1 MGLKVAILLTV
12 FNRREK
18 TLKCLDICYRQIDAM
33 KSEGIYDF
41 HIYMV
46 DDGSSDGTSD
56 AVREIFPQTS
66 IIRGN
71 GGLYWNQGMRLAWNT
86 AVLQSPDF
94 YIWINDDTFL
104 EQNALGTLM
113 ETSNFLKHKAIVVGT
128 AEDSEGRLSYG
139 GRTRYG
145 KLVTPDPTIP
155 VPCWTFNGNL
165 VLIPAYVYRILGNLD
180 EHYQHSFGDFDYG
193 ARAAAANIVRVVAP
207 GVLSKCSRDT
217 GVPKWRDRNY
227 PLRNRIA
234 SLHSP
239 KGRPP
244 KEQFRYDVRSR
255 GFLFALIHGLSVA
268 IKVFFPK
275 RNNDE

>member
-66 IIRGN
+66 IIRGK
-71 GGLYWNQGMRLAWNT
+71 GGLYWNQGMRLAWDT

-180 EHYQHSFGDFDYG
+180 EHYQHSFGDFNYG

-207 GVLSKCSRDT
+207 GVLCKCSRDT

>member
-207 GVLSKCSRDT
+207 GVLCKCSRDT

>member
-56 AVREIFPQTS
+56 AVRESFPQTS

-71 GGLYWNQGMRLAWNT
+71 GGLYWNQGMRLAWDT

-207 GVLSKCSRDT
+207 GVLCKCSRDT

-244 KEQFRYDVRSR
+244 KEQFLYDVRSR

>member
-71 GGLYWNQGMRLAWNT
+71 GGLYWNQGMRLAWDT

-139 GRTRYG
+139 GLTRYG

-207 GVLSKCSRDT
+207 GVLCKCSRDT

>member
-71 GGLYWNQGMRLAWNT
+71 GGLYWNQGMRLAWDT

-94 YIWINDDTFL
+94 YIWITDDTFL

-207 GVLSKCSRDT
+207 GVLCKCSRDT

>member
-71 GGLYWNQGMRLAWNT
+71 GGLYWNQGMRLAWDT

-207 GVLSKCSRDT
+207 GVLCKCSRDT

-255 GFLFALIHGLSVA
+255 GFIFALIHGLSVA

>member
-71 GGLYWNQGMRLAWNT
+71 GGLYWNQGMRLAWDT

-207 GVLSKCSRDT
+207 GVLCKCSRDT

>member
-56 AVREIFPQTS
+56 AVRESFPQTS

-71 GGLYWNQGMRLAWNT
+71 GGLYWNQGMRLAWDT

-207 GVLSKCSRDT
+207 GVLCKCSRDT

>member
-56 AVREIFPQTS
+56 AVRESFPQTS

-71 GGLYWNQGMRLAWNT
+71 GGLYWNQGMRLAWDT

-207 GVLSKCSRDT
+207 GVLCKCSRDT

-255 GFLFALIHGLSVA
+255 GFIFALIHGLSVA

>member
-71 GGLYWNQGMRLAWNT
+71 GGLYWNQGMRLAWDT
-86 AVLQSPDF
+86 AVLQSPEF

-207 GVLSKCSRDT
+207 GVLCKCSRDT

>member
-18 TLKCLDICYRQIDAM
+18 TLKCLDICYRQIDAL

-56 AVREIFPQTS
+56 AVRESFPQTS

-71 GGLYWNQGMRLAWNT
+71 GGLYWNQGMRLAWDT

-207 GVLSKCSRDT
+207 GVLCKCSRDS
-217 GVPKWRDRNY
+217 GIPKWRDRNY

>member
-71 GGLYWNQGMRLAWNT
+71 GGLYWNQGMRLAWDT

-207 GVLSKCSRDT
+207 GVLCKCSRDP

>member
-71 GGLYWNQGMRLAWNT
+71 GGLYWNQGMRLAWDT

-207 GVLSKCSRDT
+207 VVLCKCSRDT

>member
-56 AVREIFPQTS
+56 AVRESFPQTS

-71 GGLYWNQGMRLAWNT
+71 GGLYWNQGMRLAWDT

-128 AEDSEGRLSYG
+128 AEDSEGMLSYG

-207 GVLSKCSRDT
+207 GVLCKCSRDT